1 MKIGLRSSPRPEK
14 KYVAP
19 RCQCANLSA
28 PEGHA
33 NGFYVQVEQMK
44 KKSAKKSGAKKEE
57 KTNATEASKAED
69 AKEEDAKS
77 EDAKPEDAKPELEV
91 EAPEDANGDDSKG
104 TEGSDGKDAEQ
115 TVSEPASGLTTPLS
129 HQRKSSSSIS
139 QQSKMRSSSFRSS
152 TGPLSPGHGFPP
164 EENSAPEIYRKQALR
179 IEELEKENKRL
190 AKEAS
195 DGEKRWKRAEEELED
210 LREAEG
216 DSSSKKDASSA
227 VGSSGELEKLVYL
240 ECSITIVT
248 ALTYLE
254 NGDRSSSTSEFPT
267 SSTSF
272 PSTWLVPVHVVDSTT
287 RT

>member
-1 MKIGLRSSPRPEK
+1 MKK
-14 KYVAP
+14 
-19 RCQCANLSA
+19 
-28 PEGHA
+28 
-33 NGFYVQVEQMK
+33 EQM

-57 KTNATEASKAED
+57 KPNAAEAFKPED
-69 AKEEDAKS
+69 TKEEDTKEEDTKEEDTKEEDTKEEDTKEEDAK
-77 EDAKPEDAKPELEV
+77 AEDAKPELEV
-91 EAPEDANGDDSKG
+91 EAPEDENGDDSKG

-115 TVSEPASGLTTPLS
+115 TVSETVSGLTTPLS

-139 QQSKMRSSSFRSS
+139 QQSKMRSSSFRSP

-164 EENSAPEIYRKQALR
+164 EENTAPEIYRKQALR

-216 DSSSKKDASSA
+216 DSSSKEKDASSA
-227 VGSSGELEKLVYL
+227 VGSSGELEKLVHL

-248 ALTYLE
+248 VLTYLE
-254 NGDRSSSTSEFPT
+254 NGSRSSSASEFPT
-267 SSTSF
+267 SSPSF

>member
-1 MKIGLRSSPRPEK
+1 
-14 KYVAP
+14 
-19 RCQCANLSA
+19 
-28 PEGHA
+28 
-33 NGFYVQVEQMK
+33 MK

-57 KTNATEASKAED
+57 KTNATEASKPED
-69 AKEEDAKS
+69 TKEEDAKS
-77 EDAKPEDAKPELEV
+77 EDAKPEDAKPEDAKPELEV

-248 ALTYLE
+248 VLTYLE